1 MKNLIEKFTRLPT
14 QWKNLML
21 FAVILAIGIFA
32 RVWEFGS
39 LPSGLNPDEASIG
52 VEAYYIYKFGM
63 DRSGMS
69 YPVHLISWGSGQ
81 NALYAYLLIPFVA
94 LRGINA
100 EAVRL
105 PMMLSG
111 IFSLPLIFIA
121 SEKLLG
127 RKFAFLAMFFMAIS
141 PWHIVNTRW
150 AVESNIMPFF
160 FLAGFTAL
168 TLTNTKNWWFM
179 ISSVFFAL
187 CLYAYGTAYVGVPIF
202 LLLAIPV
209 LIHSK
214 RISISQ
220 AIMGLIVFTVIAIP
234 IILFIAVNT
243 LHLDTLHL
251 GPVTI
256 PRLPKEA
263 RYETLA
269 AVFGG
274 NPLSAIRENATSMLK
289 MLWMQEDAFPWN
301 FVAPFGYFYK
311 FTLPLAAAGFF
322 LTLPFKALRENRVER
337 WLLLSWVTASLVI
350 GILHPVNLTRIN
362 LIFTPI
368 LLCVALLIIK
378 LDKHVPLMLPVTVLV
393 FSVGFI
399 LFNQAYHGAEYRRRA
414 SGIFNDGIIP
424 AIEYVAER
432 SDSLICFTEQRYSLY
447 IYVLLTQRYHPSEY
461 FDQLEW
467 IDPLDPADPARTPRA
482 LMNYRFRL
490 SDCLDT
496 PTAAYILTLKEDP
509 PISSIEYKERKFEK
523 FLVYLPK

>member
-187 CLYAYGTAYVGVPIF
+187 CLYAYGR
-202 LLLAIPV
+202 
-209 LIHSK
+209 K
-214 RISISQ
+214 
-220 AIMGLIVFTVIAIP
+220 
-234 IILFIAVNT
+234 
-243 LHLDTLHL
+243 
-251 GPVTI
+251 
-256 PRLPKEA
+256 
-263 RYETLA
+263 
-269 AVFGG
+269 
-274 NPLSAIRENATSMLK
+274 
-289 MLWMQEDAFPWN
+289 
-301 FVAPFGYFYK
+301 
-311 FTLPLAAAGFF
+311 
-322 LTLPFKALRENRVER
+322 
-337 WLLLSWVTASLVI
+337 
-350 GILHPVNLTRIN
+350 
-362 LIFTPI
+362 
-368 LLCVALLIIK
+368 
-378 LDKHVPLMLPVTVLV
+378 
-393 FSVGFI
+393 SV
-399 LFNQAYHGAEYRRRA
+399 
-414 SGIFNDGIIP
+414 
-424 AIEYVAER
+424 V
-432 SDSLICFTEQRYSLY
+432 
-447 IYVLLTQRYHPSEY
+447 
-461 FDQLEW
+461 
-467 IDPLDPADPARTPRA
+467 
-482 LMNYRFRL
+482 
-490 SDCLDT
+490 
-496 PTAAYILTLKEDP
+496 
-509 PISSIEYKERKFEK
+509 
-523 FLVYLPK
+523 